1 MKFLTDIWFK
11 YFEPQSDPLCKET
24 RTLLKECVAKSPC
37 FEKTGD
43 FRRCMQE
50 DIDPDCISLR
60 KQYARCK
67 RSSIDRTRDFRS
79 EQRYK

>member
-1 MKFLTDIWFK
+1 MKFFSDMWLK
-11 YFEPQSDPLCKET
+11 YFEPKSDPLCQET
-24 RTLLKECVAKSPC
+24 RILLKECVAKSPC
-37 FEKTGD
+37 FQQTND
-43 FRRCMQE
+43 FKRCMQE
-50 DIDPDCISLR
+50 DIDPECISFR